1 MIEDEDDDCDN
12 EDGWSGDNEKGKRSE
27 KPKKMIYKSLR
38 RMTF

>member
-27 KPKKMIYKSLR
+27 KPKKKTSL
-38 RMTF
+38 TTASKI